1 MDISSKYFSKLQ
13 QPGFYSLKHGYAFLL
28 DIYRVGK
35 VMEAISF
42 VLWELMHQLRFFQL
56 NRRYVKF
63 TQTVGSLEATETDL
77 LGGLIPIRL
86 GVDSQKITCQL
97 VTVDWKYCFWDSD
110 SILWGC
116 RFSSLT
122 VLYRSDDGSQSATA
136 VYDFQQPIKSI
147 FINRCNVL
155 FVCTTGALY
164 KSHDYGVS
172 FRQVLQLST
181 SISYFLFNNGMSEL
195 PDQTL
200 VLGEYGSLWREKTW
214 KNLAF
219 LYISTDGGNTWKT
232 SDFLIQQG
240 VNKHVHLLKYSK
252 LLKALVLTDGD
263 NKKQL
268 WMNKSLTC
276 LDRKSNQITDGWH
289 LINKYHHQMGGYTS
303 MAETEKEVLLGSDYL
318 AGTNFIV
325 STADGKQFDKR
336 VLPDP
341 YRRSP
346 VMNMIT
352 RKSASGNEVWASS
365 YSCLSAQARSLLMY
379 SKDGGKSWTRV
390 IEFDGT
396 RHKVRLISTSHE
408 PTTDL
413 YISVTEF
420 GDQEE
425 QHRHQIY
432 KITEKH

>member
-1 MDISSKYFSKLQ
+1 
-13 QPGFYSLKHGYAFLL
+13 
-28 DIYRVGK
+28 
-35 VMEAISF
+35 MEAISF
-42 VLWELMHQLRFFQL
+42 VLWEVMYQLRFYQI

-63 TQTVGSLEATETDL
+63 TETVGSLVATETDL
-77 LGGLIPIRL
+77 LGGLMPIQL
-86 GVDSQKITCQL
+86 GLNNQKIDCQL
-97 VTVDWKYCFWDSD
+97 VGVDWKYCFWGTDSV
-110 SILWGC
+110 LWGC

-122 VLYRSDDGSQSATA
+122 ILYRSDDHSQSASA

-147 FINRCNVL
+147 YINRCNVL
-155 FVCTTGALY
+155 FVCTNGTLY
-164 KSHDYGVS
+164 KSHDQGFS
-172 FRQVLQLST
+172 FVQVLQLST

-200 VLGEYGSLWREKTW
+200 VIGEYGSLWRDKTW

-219 LYISTDGGNTWKT
+219 LYISTDGGDTWKT

-240 VNKHVHLLKYSK
+240 VNKHIHLLKYSR
-252 LLKALVLTDGD
+252 LLKALLLTDGD

-268 WMNKSLTC
+268 WLNKSLIR
-276 LDRKSNQITDGWH
+276 LDRKSSRITDGWC

-325 STADGKQFDKR
+325 STTDGKLYDKR

-346 VMNMIT
+346 VMNMVT
-352 RKSASGNEVWASS
+352 RKSSSGNEVWACS
-365 YSCLSAQARSLLMY
+365 YSCLSAEARSLLMY
-379 SKDGGKSWTRV
+379 SKDGGNSWTRV

-396 RHKVRLISTSHE
+396 RNKVRLISTSHE
-408 PTTDL
+408 PTADL

-420 GDQEE
+420 GNREE

-432 KITEKH
+432 RISEKLQGSH